1 VRAVAERFD
10 IWTLYRLKSSGDRV
24 MLQSFDGD
32 GTLTVAVSGKFNLVI
47 AERQVFGVPP
57 DDLEECDLP
66 APDEKLGA
74 LMTGKE
80 IVDNLDAMRVLVRP
94 DLWVM
99 TVNRGLATI
108 DDAQREA
115 LPWKIRKVL
124 TRDGRWELPHG
135 PLIPDDDRRPA

>member
-1 VRAVAERFD
+1 MRFCKPTKKQQDGYRKWVKKLPKKVRAVAERFD

-74 LMTGKE
+74 LMTTE
-80 IVDNLDAMRVLVRP
+80 EAVDNLDAMRVLVRP

-99 TVNRGLATI
+99 TEDGTAV
-108 DDAQREA
+108 
-115 LPWKIRKVL
+115 RKQ
-124 TRDGRWELPHG
+124 
-135 PLIPDDDRRPA
+135 